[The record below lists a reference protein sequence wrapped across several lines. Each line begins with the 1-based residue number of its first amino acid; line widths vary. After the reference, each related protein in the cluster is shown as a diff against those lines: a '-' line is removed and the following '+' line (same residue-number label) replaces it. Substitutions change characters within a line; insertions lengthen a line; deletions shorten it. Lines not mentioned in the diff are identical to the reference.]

1 MTASYNRI
9 LHVPFHKIFFITI
22 SIFDR
27 IKNLTISRELV
38 TGIRIQIQIY
48 TYFSPIVEKK
58 RITLREIVVCGF
70 LLQTSKAT

>member
-1 MTASYNRI
+1 MFTP
-9 LHVPFHKIFFITI
+9 LPFHEIFCII

-27 IKNLTISRELV
+27 IKNLTISRELA
-38 TGIRIQIQIY
+38 TGIRIQIRLY
-48 TYFSPIVEKK
+48 TYFGPIVEKK